1 MTTTTVAPPTGATP
15 VDLAR
20 GFLTGG
26 VVGVSLAAFVVGCTL
41 GKVPLIVAGPAL
53 LAAYG
58 LLFRLAGAPR
68 RAREGA
74 LAPRTALALID
85 ALEVQ
90 KGEETDVPVRFDLTV
105 APDRAPAFRIR
116 ITQDV
121 HVSELRDHRA
131 GAVLVVRY
139 PPDRPWLVRIV
150 KRPTPEWEE
159 RAAGAVLESAPGPAV
174 AADRQDGCAWSLVTL
189 LGVLLGA
196 AAVVLLLR
204 AELFGKDTDAS
215 DGRSASVTS
224 SSTSTST
231 STVTSTGTVTGAVTS
246 SASGTVSFG
255 PGRSMLDRGALRAA
269 VESLTAGGAGGG
281 DGKSALTVVV
291 QEQLLTVVFS
301 PAGADAPA
309 FDPRSL
315 PFDRVPALVEEARTT
330 LGVDS
335 PQTWQLSAERLTGA
349 LTIRISVAGAGGS
362 ASLEADGQGVVVRR
376 SPAR

>member
-26 VVGVSLAAFVVGCTL
+26 VVGVSLAAFVGGCTL

-85 ALEVQ
+85 GLEVQ

-189 LGVLLGA
+189 LGVVLGA

-204 AELFGKDTDAS
+204 AELFGKDTDAP

-231 STVTSTGTVTGAVTS
+231 VPSTGTVTGEVTGAVTS

-269 VESLTAGGAGGG
+269 VESLTAGG
-281 DGKSALTVVV
+281 DGKPALTVVV

>member
-204 AELFGKDTDAS
+204 AELFGKDTDAP

-231 STVTSTGTVTGAVTS
+231 VTST
-246 SASGTVSFG
+246 GTVSFG

-269 VESLTAGGAGGG
+269 VDSLTGGGGGGG

-335 PQTWQLSAERLTGA
+335 PRTWQLSAERLTGA